1 MNKTLIINEN
11 DNVAVALTNL
21 KSGENYNDVKLL
33 EDIIQGHKFA
43 LKDLKSGDNIIKY
56 GYSIGKAT
64 RDIKKGEHVH
74 EHNVQT
80 NLSGELEYK
89 FSGDFKDNFKINSN
103 TKVNVFKRKFNK
115 YGIRNNLI
123 IVPMVGCVNSIA
135 DLIKEKFLKENDVS
149 KIDDVIVTK
158 HPFGCSQLGDDFVN
172 TVKTLQAI
180 VKHPNNGGVLV
191 FALGCENNQLDQFKA
206 SLGEYDEDRVRFLK
220 AQDVEDEVEEGTMLL
235 KELYEN
241 MLKDKRVEAPLS
253 VINIGLKCGGSDGF
267 SGISA
272 NPLVGMMSDYI
283 VKEGGTTILSEVPEM
298 FGAEQILMARSK
310 NEEVFNKI
318 VGLIN
323 GFKEYYASHNQ
334 VCYENPSPGNRAGGI
349 TTLEDKSLGC
359 VQKAGT
365 SQVNDVLYLGD
376 ELKEKGLNLL
386 NGPGNDLMACTNLA
400 CAGCHLILFT
410 TGRGTPFG
418 TFVPTIKI
426 ATNSTIAN
434 KKHEWIDFNAGQI
447 VDGIDKNEVFNDFKN
462 LVIEIINGS
471 KKAKNEINKFEEI
484 SIFKDGVTL

>member
-1 MNKTLIINEN
+1 MNKTIIINEN

-21 KSGENYNDVKLL
+21 SKGEVYNDVTLL
-33 EDIIQGHKFA
+33 EDITQGHKFA
-43 LKDLKSGDNIIKY
+43 LKDFRKGENIIKY
-56 GYSIGKAT
+56 GYPIGRAT
-64 RDIKKGEHVH
+64 SDIKKGEHVH
-74 EHNVQT
+74 EHNVET

-89 FSGDFKDNFKINSN
+89 FSGDFKDNFKINCDQ
-103 TKVNVFKRKFNK
+103 KVKVFKRKFNK
-115 YGIRNNLI
+115 YGIRNNLL
-123 IVPMVGCVNSIA
+123 IVPMVGCVNSMA
-135 DLIKEKFLKENDVS
+135 ELIKEKFIKEVDTS

-158 HPFGCSQLGDDFVN
+158 HPFGCSQLGDDFEN

-191 FALGCENNQLDQFKA
+191 FALGCENNQLDAFKA
-206 SLGEYDEDRVRFLK
+206 TLGEYDAERVRFLK
-220 AQDVEDEVEEGTMLL
+220 AQDVENEVEEGVNLL
-235 KELYEN
+235 KDLYSN
-241 MLKDKRVEAPLS
+241 MIRDVRVEAPIS

-272 NPLVGMMSDYI
+272 NPLVGMMSDYM
-283 VKEGGTTILSEVPEM
+283 VKEGGTTVLSEVPEM

-310 NEEVFNKI
+310 DEETFNKI
-318 VGLIN
+318 VHLIN
-323 GFKEYYASHNQ
+323 GFKEYYAAHNQ

-376 ELKEKGLNLL
+376 ELKETGLNLL

-400 CAGCHLILFT
+400 CIGCHVILFT

-418 TFVPTIKI
+418 TFIPTLKI
-426 ATNSTIAN
+426 ATNTPLAN
-434 KKHEWIDFNAGQI
+434 KKSNWIDFNAGQI
-447 VDGIDKNEVFNDFKN
+447 VDGISKEEVFNNFKN
-462 LVIEIINGS
+462 LIISVINGE
-471 KKAKNEINKFEEI
+471 KKAKNEENSFEEI

>member
-1 MNKTLIINEN
+1 MNKTIIINEN

-21 KSGENYNDVKLL
+21 TKGEVYNDVTLL
-33 EDIIQGHKFA
+33 EDITQGHKFA
-43 LKDLKSGDNIIKY
+43 LKDFKKGENIIKY
-56 GYSIGKAT
+56 GYPIGRAT
-64 RDIKKGEHVH
+64 SDIKKGEHVH
-74 EHNVQT
+74 EHNVET

-89 FSGDFKDNFKINSN
+89 FSGDFKDNFKINSDQ
-103 TKVNVFKRKFNK
+103 KVRVFKRKFNK
-115 YGIRNNLI
+115 YGIRNNLL
-123 IVPMVGCVNSIA
+123 IVPMVGCVNSMA
-135 DLIKEKFLKENDVS
+135 ELIKEKFIKEVDTS

-158 HPFGCSQLGDDFVN
+158 HPFGCSQLGDDFEN

-191 FALGCENNQLDQFKA
+191 FALGCENNQLDAFKA
-206 SLGEYDEDRVRFLK
+206 TLGEYDTERVRFLK
-220 AQDVEDEVEEGTMLL
+220 AQDVENEVEEGVKLL
-235 KELYEN
+235 KDLYSN
-241 MLKDKRVEAPLS
+241 MIKDERVEAPIS

-272 NPLVGMMSDYI
+272 NPLVGMMSDYM
-283 VKEGGTTILSEVPEM
+283 VKEGGTTVLSEVPEM

-310 NEEVFNKI
+310 DEETFNKI
-318 VGLIN
+318 VHLIN
-323 GFKEYYASHNQ
+323 GFKEYYAAHNQ

-376 ELKEKGLNLL
+376 ELKETGLNLL

-400 CAGCHLILFT
+400 CIGCHVILFT

-418 TFVPTIKI
+418 TFIPTLKI
-426 ATNSTIAN
+426 ATNTPLATKKAN
-434 KKHEWIDFNAGQI
+434 WIDFNAGQI
-447 VDGIDKNEVFNDFKN
+447 VDGISKEEVFNNFKN
-462 LVIEIINGS
+462 LIISVINGE
-471 KKAKNEINKFEEI
+471 KKAKNEENSFEEI

>member
-1 MNKTLIINEN
+1 MNKTIIINEN

-21 KSGENYNDVKLL
+21 VKGEVYNNVTLL
-33 EDIIQGHKFA
+33 EDITQGHKFA
-43 LKDLKSGDNIIKY
+43 LKDFKKGENIIKY
-56 GYSIGKAT
+56 GYPIGRAT
-64 RDIKKGEHVH
+64 SDIKKGEHVH
-74 EHNVQT
+74 EHNVET

-89 FSGDFKDNFKINSN
+89 FSGDFKDNFKINSDQ
-103 TKVNVFKRKFNK
+103 KVRVFKRKFNK
-115 YGIRNNLI
+115 YGIRNNLL
-123 IVPMVGCVNSIA
+123 IVPMVGCVNSMA
-135 DLIKEKFLKENDVS
+135 ELIKEKFIKEVDTS

-158 HPFGCSQLGDDFVN
+158 HPFGCSQLGDDFEN

-191 FALGCENNQLDQFKA
+191 FALGCENNQLDAFKA
-206 SLGEYDEDRVRFLK
+206 TLGEYDTERVRFLK
-220 AQDVEDEVEEGTMLL
+220 AQDVENEVEEGVKLL
-235 KELYEN
+235 KDLYSN
-241 MLKDKRVEAPLS
+241 MIKDERVEAPIS

-272 NPLVGMMSDYI
+272 NPLVGMMSDYM
-283 VKEGGTTILSEVPEM
+283 VKEGGTTVLSEVPEM

-310 NEEVFNKI
+310 DEETFNKI
-318 VGLIN
+318 VHLIN
-323 GFKEYYASHNQ
+323 GFKEYYAAHNQ

-376 ELKEKGLNLL
+376 ELKETGLNLL

-400 CAGCHLILFT
+400 CIGCHVILFT

-418 TFVPTIKI
+418 TFIPTLKI
-426 ATNSTIAN
+426 ATNTPLATKKAN
-434 KKHEWIDFNAGQI
+434 WIDFNAGQI
-447 VDGIDKNEVFNDFKN
+447 VDGISKEEVFNNFKN
-462 LVIEIINGS
+462 LIISVINGE
-471 KKAKNEINKFEEI
+471 KKAKNEENSFEEI

>member
-1 MNKTLIINEN
+1 MNKTIIINEN

-21 KSGENYNDVKLL
+21 AKGEVYNDVTLL
-33 EDIIQGHKFA
+33 EDITQGHKFA
-43 LKDLKSGDNIIKY
+43 LKDFKKGENIIKY
-56 GYSIGKAT
+56 GYPIGRAT
-64 RDIKKGEHVH
+64 SDIKKGEHVH
-74 EHNVQT
+74 EHNVET

-89 FSGDFKDNFKINSN
+89 FSGDFKDNFKINCDQ
-103 TKVNVFKRKFNK
+103 KVKVFKRKFNK
-115 YGIRNNLI
+115 YGIRNNLL
-123 IVPMVGCVNSIA
+123 IVPMVGCVNSMA
-135 DLIKEKFLKENDVS
+135 ELIKEKFIKEVDTS

-158 HPFGCSQLGDDFVN
+158 HPFGCSQLGDDFEN

-191 FALGCENNQLDQFKA
+191 FALGCENNQLDAFKA
-206 SLGEYDEDRVRFLK
+206 TLGEYDTERVRFLK
-220 AQDVEDEVEEGTMLL
+220 AQDVENEVEEGVKLL
-235 KELYEN
+235 KDLYSN
-241 MLKDKRVEAPLS
+241 MIKDVRVEAPIS

-272 NPLVGMMSDYI
+272 NPLVGMMSDYM
-283 VKEGGTTILSEVPEM
+283 VKEGGTTVLSEVPEM

-310 NEEVFNKI
+310 DEETFNKI
-318 VGLIN
+318 VHLIN
-323 GFKEYYASHNQ
+323 GFKEYYAAHNQ

-376 ELKEKGLNLL
+376 ELKETGLNLL

-400 CAGCHLILFT
+400 CIGCHVILFT

-418 TFVPTIKI
+418 TFIPTLKI
-426 ATNSTIAN
+426 ATNTPLAI
-434 KKHEWIDFNAGQI
+434 KKSNWIDFNAGQI
-447 VDGIDKNEVFNDFKN
+447 VDGISKEEVFNNFKN
-462 LVIEIINGS
+462 LIISVINGE
-471 KKAKNEINKFEEI
+471 KKAKNEENSFEEI

>member
-1 MNKTLIINEN
+1 MNKTIIINEN

-21 KSGENYNDVKLL
+21 TKGEVYNNVTLL
-33 EDIIQGHKFA
+33 EDITQGHKFA
-43 LKDLKSGDNIIKY
+43 LKGFKKGENIIKY
-56 GYSIGKAT
+56 GYPIGRAT
-64 RDIKKGEHVH
+64 SDIKKGEHVH
-74 EHNVQT
+74 EHNVET

-89 FSGDFKDNFKINSN
+89 FSGDFKDNFKINCDQ
-103 TKVNVFKRKFNK
+103 KVKVFKRKFNK
-115 YGIRNNLI
+115 YGIRNNLL
-123 IVPMVGCVNSIA
+123 IVPMVGCVNSMA
-135 DLIKEKFLKENDVS
+135 ELIKEKFIKEVDTS

-158 HPFGCSQLGDDFVN
+158 HPFGCSQLGDDFEN

-191 FALGCENNQLDQFKA
+191 FALGCENNQLDAFKA
-206 SLGEYDEDRVRFLK
+206 TLGEYDTERVRFLK
-220 AQDVEDEVEEGTMLL
+220 AQDVENEVEEGVKLL
-235 KELYEN
+235 KDLYSN
-241 MLKDKRVEAPLS
+241 MIKDVRVEAPIS

-272 NPLVGMMSDYI
+272 NPLVGMMSDYM
-283 VKEGGTTILSEVPEM
+283 VKEGGTTVLSEVPEM

-310 NEEVFNKI
+310 DEETFNKI
-318 VGLIN
+318 VHLIN
-323 GFKEYYASHNQ
+323 GFKEYYAAHNQ

-376 ELKEKGLNLL
+376 ELKETGLNLL

-400 CAGCHLILFT
+400 CIGCHVILFT

-418 TFVPTIKI
+418 TFIPTLKI
-426 ATNSTIAN
+426 ATNTPLAN
-434 KKHEWIDFNAGQI
+434 KKSNWIDFNAGQI
-447 VDGIDKNEVFNDFKN
+447 VDGISKEEVFNNFKN
-462 LVIEIINGS
+462 LIISVINGE
-471 KKAKNEINKFEEI
+471 KKAKNEENSFEEI

>member
-1 MNKTLIINEN
+1 MNKTIIINEN

-21 KSGENYNDVKLL
+21 SKGEVYNDVTLL
-33 EDIIQGHKFA
+33 EDITQGHKFA
-43 LKDLKSGDNIIKY
+43 LKDFKKGENIIKY
-56 GYSIGKAT
+56 GYPIGRAT
-64 RDIKKGEHVH
+64 SDIKKGEHVH
-74 EHNVQT
+74 EHNVET

-89 FSGDFKDNFKINSN
+89 FGGDFKDNFKINSDQ
-103 TKVNVFKRKFNK
+103 KVRVFKRKFNK
-115 YGIRNNLI
+115 YGIRNNLL
-123 IVPMVGCVNSIA
+123 IVPMVGCVNSMA
-135 DLIKEKFLKENDVS
+135 ELIKEKFVKEVDTS

-158 HPFGCSQLGDDFVN
+158 HPFGCSQLGDDFEN

-191 FALGCENNQLDQFKA
+191 FALGCENNQLDAFKA
-206 SLGEYDEDRVRFLK
+206 TLGEYDTERVRFLK
-220 AQDVEDEVEEGTMLL
+220 AQDVENEVEEGVKLL
-235 KELYEN
+235 KDLYSN
-241 MLKDKRVEAPLS
+241 MIKDERVEAPIS

-272 NPLVGMMSDYI
+272 NPLVGMMSDYM
-283 VKEGGTTILSEVPEM
+283 VKEGGTTVLSEVPEM

-310 NEEVFNKI
+310 DEETFNKI
-318 VGLIN
+318 VHLIN
-323 GFKEYYASHNQ
+323 GFKEYYTAHNQ

-376 ELKEKGLNLL
+376 ELKETGLNLL

-400 CAGCHLILFT
+400 CIGCHVILFT

-418 TFVPTIKI
+418 TFIPTLKI
-426 ATNSTIAN
+426 ATNTPLATKKAN
-434 KKHEWIDFNAGQI
+434 WIDFNAGQI
-447 VDGIDKNEVFNDFKN
+447 VDGVSKEEVFNNFKN
-462 LVIEIINGS
+462 LIISVINGE
-471 KKAKNEINKFEEI
+471 KKAKNEENSFEEI

>member
-1 MNKTLIINEN
+1 MNKTIIINEN

-21 KSGENYNDVKLL
+21 TKGEVYNNVTLL
-33 EDIIQGHKFA
+33 EDITQGHKFA
-43 LKDLKSGDNIIKY
+43 LKDFKKGENIIKY
-56 GYSIGKAT
+56 GYPIGRAT
-64 RDIKKGEHVH
+64 SDIKKGEHVH
-74 EHNVQT
+74 EHNVET

-89 FSGDFKDNFKINSN
+89 FSGDFKDNFKINCDQ
-103 TKVNVFKRKFNK
+103 KVKVFKRKFNK
-115 YGIRNNLI
+115 YGIRNNLL
-123 IVPMVGCVNSIA
+123 IVPMVGCVNSMA
-135 DLIKEKFLKENDVS
+135 ELIKEKFIKEVDTS

-158 HPFGCSQLGDDFVN
+158 HPFGCSQLGDDFEN

-191 FALGCENNQLDQFKA
+191 FALGCENNQLDAFKA
-206 SLGEYDEDRVRFLK
+206 TLGEYDTERVRFLK
-220 AQDVEDEVEEGTMLL
+220 AQDVENEVEEGVKLL
-235 KELYEN
+235 KDLYSN
-241 MLKDKRVEAPLS
+241 MIKDVRVEAPIS

-272 NPLVGMMSDYI
+272 NPLVGMMSDYM
-283 VKEGGTTILSEVPEM
+283 VKEGGTTVLSEVPEM

-310 NEEVFNKI
+310 DEETFNKI
-318 VGLIN
+318 VHLIN
-323 GFKEYYASHNQ
+323 GFKEYYAAHNQ

-376 ELKEKGLNLL
+376 ELKETGLNLL

-400 CAGCHLILFT
+400 CIGCHVILFT

-418 TFVPTIKI
+418 TFIPTLKI
-426 ATNSTIAN
+426 ATNTPLAN
-434 KKHEWIDFNAGQI
+434 KKSNWIDFNAGQI
-447 VDGIDKNEVFNDFKN
+447 VDGISKEEVFNNFKN
-462 LVIEIINGS
+462 LIISVINGE
-471 KKAKNEINKFEEI
+471 KKAKNEENSFEEI

>member
-1 MNKTLIINEN
+1 MNKTIIINEN

-21 KSGENYNDVKLL
+21 AKGEVYNEVTLL
-33 EDIIQGHKFA
+33 EDITQGHKFA
-43 LKDLKSGDNIIKY
+43 LKDFKKGENIIKY
-56 GYSIGKAT
+56 GYPIGRAT
-64 RDIKKGEHVH
+64 SDIKKGEHVH
-74 EHNVQT
+74 EHNVET

-89 FSGDFKDNFKINSN
+89 FSGDFKDNFKINCDQ
-103 TKVNVFKRKFNK
+103 KVKVFKRKFNK
-115 YGIRNNLI
+115 YGIRNNLL
-123 IVPMVGCVNSIA
+123 IVPMVGCVNSMA
-135 DLIKEKFLKENDVS
+135 ELIKEKFIKEVDTS

-158 HPFGCSQLGDDFVN
+158 HPFGCSQLGDDFEN

-191 FALGCENNQLDQFKA
+191 FALGCENNQLDAFKA
-206 SLGEYDEDRVRFLK
+206 TLGEYDTERVRFLK
-220 AQDVEDEVEEGTMLL
+220 AQDVENEVEEGVKLL
-235 KELYEN
+235 KDLYSN
-241 MLKDKRVEAPLS
+241 MIKDVRVEAPIS

-272 NPLVGMMSDYI
+272 NPLVGMMSDYM
-283 VKEGGTTILSEVPEM
+283 VKEGGTTVLSEVPEM

-310 NEEVFNKI
+310 DEETFNKI
-318 VGLIN
+318 VHLIN
-323 GFKEYYASHNQ
+323 GFKEYYAAHNQ

-376 ELKEKGLNLL
+376 ELKETGLNLL

-400 CAGCHLILFT
+400 CIGCHVILFT

-418 TFVPTIKI
+418 TFIPTLKI
-426 ATNSTIAN
+426 ATNTPLAN
-434 KKHEWIDFNAGQI
+434 KKSNWIDFNAGQI
-447 VDGIDKNEVFNDFKN
+447 VDGISKEEVFNNFKN
-462 LVIEIINGS
+462 LIISVINGE
-471 KKAKNEINKFEEI
+471 KKAKNEENSFEEI

>member
-1 MNKTLIINEN
+1 MNKTIIINEN

-21 KSGENYNDVKLL
+21 NKGETYNDVTLL
-33 EDIIQGHKFA
+33 ENITQGHKFA
-43 LKDLKSGDNIIKY
+43 LEDIKKGENIVKY
-56 GYSIGKAT
+56 GYPIGRAT
-64 RDIKKGEHVH
+64 SDIKKGEHVH
-74 EHNVQT
+74 EHNVET

-89 FSGDFKDNFKINSN
+89 FSGDFSDHFKINCD
-103 TKVNVFKRKFNK
+103 TKVKVYKRKFNK
-115 YGIRNNLI
+115 YGIRNNLL
-123 IVPMVGCVNSIA
+123 IVPMVGCVNSMA
-135 DLIKEKFLKENDVS
+135 DLIKEEFLKEVDAS

-191 FALGCENNQLDQFKA
+191 FALGCENNQLDQFKS
-206 SLGEYDEDRVRFLK
+206 SLGEYDADRVKFLK
-220 AQDVEDEVEEGTMLL
+220 AQDVEDEVEEGVKLL
-235 KELYEN
+235 KELYEL
-241 MLKDKRVEAPLS
+241 MVKDERVEEPIS

-283 VKEGGTTILSEVPEM
+283 VKEGGTTVLSEVPEM

-318 VGLIN
+318 VHLIN
-323 GFKEYYASHNQ
+323 GFKEYYAAHNQ

-376 ELKEKGLNLL
+376 ELREKGLNLL

-400 CAGCHLILFT
+400 CIGCHLILFT

-418 TFVPTIKI
+418 TFVPTVKI
-426 ATNSTIAN
+426 ATNSSMAN
-434 KKHEWIDFNAGQI
+434 KKHGWIDFNAGQI
-447 VDGIDKNEVFNDFKN
+447 VDGINKEEVFNNFKNLIISIINGETKTKNEV
-462 LVIEIINGS
+462 
-471 KKAKNEINKFEEI
+471 NKFEEI

>member
-1 MNKTLIINEN
+1 MNKTIIINEN

-21 KSGENYNDVKLL
+21 AKGEVYNDVTLL
-33 EDIIQGHKFA
+33 EDITQGHKFA
-43 LKDLKSGDNIIKY
+43 LKDFKKGENIIKY
-56 GYSIGKAT
+56 GYPIGRAT
-64 RDIKKGEHVH
+64 SDIKKGEHVH
-74 EHNVQT
+74 EHNVET

-89 FSGDFKDNFKINSN
+89 FSGDFKDNFKINCDQ
-103 TKVNVFKRKFNK
+103 KVKVFKRKFNK
-115 YGIRNNLI
+115 YGIRNNLL
-123 IVPMVGCVNSIA
+123 IVPMVGCVNSMA
-135 DLIKEKFLKENDVS
+135 ELIKEKFIKEVDTS

-158 HPFGCSQLGDDFVN
+158 HPFGCSQLGDDFEN

-191 FALGCENNQLDQFKA
+191 FALGCENNQLDAFKA
-206 SLGEYDEDRVRFLK
+206 TLGEYDTERVRFLK
-220 AQDVEDEVEEGTMLL
+220 AQDVENEVEEGAKLL
-235 KELYEN
+235 KDLYSN
-241 MLKDKRVEAPLS
+241 MIKDVRVEAPIS

-272 NPLVGMMSDYI
+272 NPLVGMMSDYM
-283 VKEGGTTILSEVPEM
+283 VKEGGTTVLSEVPEM

-310 NEEVFNKI
+310 DEETFNKI
-318 VGLIN
+318 VHLIN
-323 GFKEYYASHNQ
+323 GFKEYYAAHNQ

-376 ELKEKGLNLL
+376 ELKETGLNLL

-400 CAGCHLILFT
+400 CIGCHVILFT

-418 TFVPTIKI
+418 TFIPTLKI
-426 ATNSTIAN
+426 ATNTPLAN
-434 KKHEWIDFNAGQI
+434 KKSNWIDFNAGQI
-447 VDGIDKNEVFNDFKN
+447 VDGISKEEVFNNFKN
-462 LVIEIINGS
+462 LIISVINGE
-471 KKAKNEINKFEEI
+471 KKAKNEENSFEEI